1 MNVVILI
8 GRLTKDND
16 VKYRQ
21 EGGMIVNNTI
31 AVNRDYKNANGE
43 YDTDFINFSAFGKT
57 AEFLNN
63 YIRKGVQVALEGSWQ
78 VKSYQASDGTT
89 RVSNTLAVNKVTLLE
104 SIKQK
109 EEVKSTPVPT
119 EQYELQDD
127 DLPF

>member
-31 AVNRDYKNANGE
+31 AVNRDYKNTNGE
-43 YDTDFINFSAFGKT
+43 YDTDYINFSVFGKT

-63 YIRKGVQVALEGSWQ
+63 YTRKGVQVALEGSWQ

-109 EEVKSTPVPT
+109 EEVTSAPT

>member
-31 AVNRDYKNANGE
+31 AVNRDYKNTNGE
-43 YDTDFINFSAFGKT
+43 YDTDFINFSVFGKT
-57 AEFLNN
+57 AEFINN
-63 YIRKGVQVALEGSWQ
+63 YTRKGVQVALEGSWQ

-109 EEVKSTPVPT
+109 EEVTSAPT

>member
-43 YDTDFINFSAFGKT
+43 YDTDFINFSVFGKT

-63 YIRKGVQVALEGSWQ
+63 YTRKGVQVALEGSWQ
-78 VKSYQASDGTT
+78 VKPYQASDGTT
-89 RVSNTLAVNKVTLLE
+89 RVSNNLAVNKVTLLE

>member
-31 AVNRDYKNANGE
+31 AVNRDYKNTNGE
-43 YDTDFINFSAFGKT
+43 YDTDFINFSVFGKT
-57 AEFLNN
+57 AEFINN
-63 YIRKGVQVALEGSWQ
+63 YTRKGVQIALEGSWQ

-89 RVSNTLAVNKVTLLE
+89 RVANTLAVNKVTLLE

-109 EEVKSTPVPT
+109 EEVTSAPT